1 MSVFDEP
8 DSPLDPLSDAVAFEL
23 LGELERNTS
32 EEIRRRRSHFRV
44 EVKARITIQPGNA
57 SDLAKLKTQG
67 TTGDLSEG
75 GCRALFPLP
84 VRVGDVYRLSFDER
98 RIDLPITFARCLRC
112 RLLREDAFEVGFAF
126 FVPIPL
132 PENLAS
138 RVT

>member
-8 DSPLDPLSDAVAFEL
+8 DSPLDPLSDDVAFEL

>member
-8 DSPLDPLSDAVAFEL
+8 DSPLDPLSDNVAFEL

-112 RLLREDAFEVGFAF
+112 RLLREDAFEAGFAF
-126 FVPIPL
+126 FAPITL